1 MGRVVDGIADVQR
14 ACRQELKSGAEYF
27 KVMAD
32 GGLSSPSDPVGY
44 LVFSVDELKAMV
56 EIAKGF
62 GTCVS
67 GHLYA
72 DEANIVYLPM
82 PLYVWRMYIPL

>member
-1 MGRVVDGIADVQR
+1 MGRVVDGIAEVQR
-14 ACRQELKSGAEYF
+14 ACREELKGGAQYI

-32 GGLSSPSDPVGY
+32 GGVSSPSHPVGY
-44 LVFSVDELKAMV
+44 LVSSVDELKAMV

-62 GTCVS
+62 GTFVT

-72 DEANIVYLPM
+72 DDANILYLPM
-82 PLYVWRMYIPL
+82 PLYVRRL